1 MRLQSCLVGATVF
14 LMGSSAFAEPVTYR
28 LQSEK
33 SLIYV
38 QVFKDPDTLGAGL
51 SHDHVVMGTGWGGT
65 VTWDAANPAACK
77 IEIKLPVRGLIIDE
91 ASMRKNVGY
100 SSMLSEDQRVDVKKA
115 MLGSDQLSGDKHS
128 HITFASTGC
137 EASGSGVTVSGNMT
151 IRGQSSPVKAQM
163 KITADGSSF
172 AASGGFKTS
181 HTQFGFDPFSAMFGQ
196 LKNKNEMNFTLDV
209 KGTAQ

>member
-1 MRLQSCLVGATVF
+1 MRLQPFLVGASVLF
-14 LMGSSAFAEPVTYR
+14 LGSSAFAEPVTYR

-33 SLIYV
+33 SLVYV

-51 SHDHVVMGTGWGGT
+51 SHDHVVMATGWGGT
-65 VTWDAANPAACK
+65 VTWDADNPGACK
-77 IEIKLPVRGLIIDE
+77 VEMKLPVRGLIIDE
-91 ASMRKNVGY
+91 AGMRKKVGY

-128 HITFASTGC
+128 HITFSSTGC

-181 HTQFGFDPFSAMFGQ
+181 HTQFGFDPFTAMLGQ

>member
-1 MRLQSCLVGATVF
+1 MRFQPFLVAATILF
-14 LMGSSAFAEPVTYR
+14 IGSAAFAEPVTYR

-33 SLIYV
+33 SVVYV

-51 SHDHVVMGTGWGGT
+51 SHDHVVMATGWGGT
-65 VTWDAANPAACK
+65 VTWDADNPAACK
-77 IEIKLPVRGLIIDE
+77 VAVKLPVRGLIIDE
-91 ASMRKNVGY
+91 LSMRKNVGY

-137 EASGSGVTVSGNMT
+137 EASGSGVTVSGNLT
-151 IRGQSSPVKAQM
+151 IRGKSSPVKAQM

-172 AASGGFKTS
+172 AASGGFKAS

-196 LKNKNEMNFTLDV
+196 LKNKNEMNFSLDM